1 MTEELYNLPLYYD
14 VAFSWDL
21 EPEIGFF
28 SQLFREHVPFPV
40 ERILEP
46 ACGTGRFL
54 VALPRHGYKM
64 TGYDTSPAML
74 DYARQK
80 VEEAGTSGAVT
91 LVRAEMETAVFPREF
106 DAALN
111 SINSLGY
118 LLEDDDIVSHFRL
131 TGEALKPGG
140 IYIVHISCA
149 WDGPLHKEGSIW
161 EMERD
166 GVRVKTTWAIE
177 SEDRAMRRSHQLC
190 TMEIDDRGEKRV
202 LVDRHELRL
211 WVYEEFRELVE
222 RSGTLELA
230 AICAEDAG
238 HESVPLDAHINGEMG
253 NLYYIL
259 RAL

>member
-1 MTEELYNLPLYYD
+1 MSEELYNLPLYYD

-21 EPEIGFF
+21 EPEIEFF
-28 SQLFREHVPFPV
+28 RQLFREHVAFPV

-54 VALPRHGYKM
+54 VALPRHGYHV

-74 DYARQK
+74 DYARGK
-80 VEEAGTSGAVT
+80 VEEAGTAGDVT
-91 LVRAEMETAVFPREF
+91 LVRAAMENAVFPREF

-118 LLEDDDIVSHFRL
+118 LLEDDDIVSHFKL
-131 TGEALKPGG
+131 TGEALRPGG

-149 WDGPLHKEGSIW
+149 WDGRPDMDDNSW

-166 GVRVKTTWAIE
+166 GVCVKTTWTIE
-177 SEDRAMRRSHQLC
+177 SEDTGTRRSHHLC
-190 TMEIDDRGEKRV
+190 TMEIDDRGEKRA
-202 LVDRHELRL
+202 LVDRHTLRL
-211 WVYEEFRELVE
+211 WVYEEFREQIL
-222 RSGTLELA
+222 RSGTLELV
-230 AICAEDAG
+230 AIYKEGKG
-238 HESVPLDAHINGEMG
+238 HESVPLDGHINGEMG